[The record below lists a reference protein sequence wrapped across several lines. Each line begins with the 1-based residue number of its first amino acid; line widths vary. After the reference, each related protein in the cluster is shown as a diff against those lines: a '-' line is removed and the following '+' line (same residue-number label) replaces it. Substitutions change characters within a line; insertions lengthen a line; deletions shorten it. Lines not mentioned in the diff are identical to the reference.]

1 MVVEFHLGDALTLRK
16 AHPCGGKA
24 WRVERLGADIGIRCL
39 TCGHYLLT
47 SRRKLERAVKEHA
60 HPAVASDG
68 PTTPGGGAAPEGP

>member
-16 AHPCGGKA
+16 AHPCGGTA

-60 HPAVASDG
+60 HPAG
-68 PTTPGGGAAPEGP
+68 QGGVDEPAPEASGPP

>member
-1 MVVEFHLGDALTLRK
+1 MVVAFHLGDALTLRK
-16 AHPCGGKA
+16 THPCGGTA

-60 HPAVASDG
+60 HPA
-68 PTTPGGGAAPEGP
+68 AAPGSDDSQAL

>member
-16 AHPCGGKA
+16 AHPCGGTA

-60 HPAVASDG
+60 HPRAASGSAADG
-68 PTTPGGGAAPEGP
+68 AP